1 MSDMSFMTYSPR
13 MRTQK
18 APQPAETTRTSGLVD
33 HHDDMPPAKVRCPQC
48 GSRLEVIE
56 TPSGARTVSV
66 VFLAAAVENTAHG
79 LESFM
84 APGDGPEL
92 ICPACRKRF
101 DPAEPSSA
109 IRPLKR
115 K

>member
-1 MSDMSFMTYSPR
+1 MSTRRKITLPHAGTSIAIP
-13 MRTQK
+13 
-18 APQPAETTRTSGLVD
+18 APPVAHREEIPA
-33 HHDDMPPAKVRCPQC
+33 AKVRCPKC
-48 GSRLEVIE
+48 ASRLEVME

-66 VFLAAAVENTAHG
+66 VFLAPAVENTAQG

-84 APGDGPEL
+84 AADAGPEL

-109 IRPLKR
+109 IRPLTR
-115 K
+115 TQTAR

>member
-1 MSDMSFMTYSPR
+1 MSTRRKIALPH
-13 MRTQK
+13 
-18 APQPAETTRTSGLVD
+18 TRTSTAIPAPPAAHRED
-33 HHDDMPPAKVRCPQC
+33 IPPAKVRCPKC
-48 GSRLEVIE
+48 ASRLEVLE

-66 VFLAAAVENTAHG
+66 VFLAPPVENTAHG

-84 APGDGPEL
+84 AADAGPEL

-109 IRPLKR
+109 IRLNR
-115 K
+115 NQTAR

>member
-1 MSDMSFMTYSPR
+1 MSNRRKITLSH
-13 MRTQK
+13 
-18 APQPAETTRTSGLVD
+18 TRTSTAIPA
-33 HHDDMPPAKVRCPQC
+33 PPIALHEDIPPSKVRCPQC
-48 GSRLEVIE
+48 ASRLEVIE

-66 VFLAAAVENTAHG
+66 VYLAPAVENTAHG

-84 APGDGPEL
+84 AADAGPEL

-109 IRPLKR
+109 IRPLTR
-115 K
+115 TQTTR